1 MELPFEI
8 QLNDFIAAK
17 YPGTE
22 NSYSSFESKVTVKGE
37 EKFDY
42 DIYMNHVLDHQGYR
56 FFQSSFDPDEKG
68 TILSVNHDWWGTYI
82 TYAGYML
89 LYLSMLGIFFI
100 GKTRFKDL
108 AKAID
113 KIKTKKAALSL
124 LVLFSLNLATAQ
136 DHLVEGRSKIN
147 FDSLVVADAFPKEQ
161 AAKFGSLVIQDLGGR
176 MKPANTFSSELLRKV
191 RGHDTY
197 QGLNSDQVMLS
208 ILNGPAFGTIFPS
221 FKAWERFTRYNRVNK
236 SQIRSIDFIL
246 IKRGIIKLQ
255 PN

>member
-1 MELPFEI
+1 MRGKFDIVEAESQGKLSKTPYALKLKQEGSPPLFLSWAGKVLATIQKVSLAGLDFYLSYGSLPLELPFEI

-113 KIKTKKAALSL
+113 KIKAKKAALSL
-124 LVLFSLNLATAQ
+124 LVLFSLNLASAQ
-136 DHLVEGRSKIN
+136 IIWSKADQKSISIPWWWPMPFLRSK
-147 FDSLVVADAFPKEQ
+147 L
-161 AAKFGSLVIQDLGGR
+161 
-176 MKPANTFSSELLRKV
+176 
-191 RGHDTY
+191 
-197 QGLNSDQVMLS
+197 
-208 ILNGPAFGTIFPS
+208 
-221 FKAWERFTRYNRVNK
+221 
-236 SQIRSIDFIL
+236 
-246 IKRGIIKLQ
+246 
-255 PN
+255 PNLDP